1 MIGKKLKALLKSAG
15 KRQVDLARHLGI
27 SPSRLSNYLS
37 DKREP
42 DFEMLTEMAYF
53 LGVDLNYFA
62 TKNFKKKRKDDI
74 FEVAEDGY
82 VYGNER
88 ESIVNVAIAPV
99 NGKKKGITTST
110 IPVSGLFLLGTK
122 NPEENVTVFEVNSE
136 VPSFIAVDND
146 YFICVKCA
154 ASPLNDGDMIFENG
168 RNMKFYR
175 FYRDKEFV
183 LLVNMEN
190 KKEHVRVTSMSEL
203 QGYHKVL
210 WLMKKY

>member
-1 MIGKKLKALLKSAG
+1 MIGKKLKSLLKSTG
-15 KRQVDLARHLGI
+15 KRQIDLARHLGI

-42 DFEMLTEMAYF
+42 DFQMLTEMAYF

-62 TKNFKKKRKDDI
+62 EKNFKKKRKDEI
-74 FEVAEDGY
+74 FEVAEEGY

-88 ESIVNVAIAPV
+88 ESTVKVAIAPV
-99 NGKKKGITTST
+99 NGKKKGINTLT

-122 NPEENVTVFEVNSE
+122 NPEENVTVFEVNAE
-136 VPSFIAVDND
+136 VPSFIAADND
-146 YFICVKCA
+146 YFICVKCSA
-154 ASPLNDGDMIFENG
+154 TPLNDGDMIFENG

-183 LLVNMEN
+183 ILINIEN
-190 KKEHVRVTSMSEL
+190 NREHVRVTSLNEL
-203 QGYHKVL
+203 EGFHTVL

>member
-1 MIGKKLKALLKSAG
+1 MIGKKLKSLLKSTG
-15 KRQVDLARHLGI
+15 KRQIDLARHLGI

-42 DFEMLTEMAYF
+42 DFQMLTEMAYF

-62 TKNFKKKRKDDI
+62 EKNFKKKRKDEI
-74 FEVAEDGY
+74 FEVAEEGY

-88 ESIVNVAIAPV
+88 ESTVKVAIAPV
-99 NGKKKGITTST
+99 NGKKKGINTLT

-122 NPEENVTVFEVNSE
+122 NPEENVTVFEVNTE
-136 VPSFIAVDND
+136 VPSFIAADND
-146 YFICVKCA
+146 YFICVKCSA
-154 ASPLNDGDMIFENG
+154 TPLNDGDMIFENG

-183 LLVNMEN
+183 ILINMEN
-190 KKEHVRVTSMSEL
+190 NREHVRVTSLNEL
-203 QGYHKVL
+203 EGFHKVL
-210 WLMKKY
+210 WLIKKY

>member
-1 MIGKKLKALLKSAG
+1 MIGKKLKELLYESG

-53 LGVDLNYFA
+53 LGVDLNYFSS
-62 TKNFKKKRKDDI
+62 KNFKKKRKDDI
-74 FEVAEDGY
+74 FEVSEDGY
-82 VYGNER
+82 TYGNER

-99 NGKKKGITTST
+99 NGKKKGITTTT

-136 VPSFIAVDND
+136 VPTFIAKDND

-154 ASPLNDGDMIFENG
+154 ATPLNDGDMIFENG

-190 KKEHVRVTSMSEL
+190 GKDHVRVTSMSEL
-203 QGYHKVL
+203 QGFYKVL

>member
-1 MIGKKLKALLKSAG
+1 MIGKKLKELLYESG

-53 LGVDLNYFA
+53 LGVDLNYFSS
-62 TKNFKKKRKDDI
+62 KNF
-74 FEVAEDGY
+74 
-82 VYGNER
+82 
-88 ESIVNVAIAPV
+88 
-99 NGKKKGITTST
+99 KKKGITTTT

-136 VPSFIAVDND
+136 VPTFIAKDND
-146 YFICVKCA
+146 YFICVTCA
-154 ASPLNDGDMIFENG
+154 ATPLNDGDMIFENG

-190 KKEHVRVTSMSEL
+190 GKDHVRVTSMSEL
-203 QGYHKVL
+203 QGFHKVL

>member
-1 MIGKKLKALLKSAG
+1 MIGKKLKELLYESG
-15 KRQVDLARHLGI
+15 RRQVDLARHLGI

-53 LGVDLNYFA
+53 LGVDLNYFSS
-62 TKNFKKKRKDDI
+62 KNFKKKRKDDI
-74 FEVAEDGY
+74 FEVSEDGY
-82 VYGNER
+82 TYGNER

-99 NGKKKGITTST
+99 NGKKKGITTTT

-136 VPSFIAVDND
+136 VPTFIAKDND

-154 ASPLNDGDMIFENG
+154 ATPLNDGDMIFENG

-190 KKEHVRVTSMSEL
+190 GKDHVRVTSMSEL
-203 QGYHKVL
+203 QGFHKVL

>member
-1 MIGKKLKALLKSAG
+1 MIGKKLKGLLSSSG

-53 LGVDLNYFA
+53 LGVDLNYFSS
-62 TKNFKKKRKDDI
+62 KNFKKKRRDDI
-74 FEVAEDGY
+74 FEVSEDGY
-82 VYGNER
+82 TYGNER

-99 NGKKKGITTST
+99 NGKKKGITTTT

-136 VPSFIAVDND
+136 VPSFIAEDND

-154 ASPLNDGDMIFENG
+154 ATPLNDGDMIFENG

-190 KKEHVRVTSMSEL
+190 KKEHVRVTSMNEL

>member
-1 MIGKKLKALLKSAG
+1 MIGKKLKELLYESG
-15 KRQVDLARHLGI
+15 KRQVDLARQLGI

-53 LGVDLNYFA
+53 LGVDLNYFSS
-62 TKNFKKKRKDDI
+62 KNFKKKRKDDI
-74 FEVAEDGY
+74 FEVSEDGY
-82 VYGNER
+82 TYGNER

-99 NGKKKGITTST
+99 NGKKKGITTTT

-136 VPSFIAVDND
+136 VPTFIAKDND

-154 ASPLNDGDMIFENG
+154 ATPLNDGDMIFENG

-190 KKEHVRVTSMSEL
+190 GKDHVRVTSMSEL
-203 QGYHKVL
+203 QGFHKVL

>member
-1 MIGKKLKALLKSAG
+1 MIGKKLKALLKSTG

-74 FEVAEDGY
+74 FEVAEEGY

-88 ESIVNVAIAPV
+88 ESVVQVAIAPV

-110 IPVSGLFLLGTK
+110 IPISGLFLLGTK

-136 VPSFIAVDND
+136 VPSFIAADND

-154 ASPLNDGDMIFENG
+154 AAPLNDGDMIFENG

-175 FYRDKEFV
+175 FYRDKDFV

-190 KKEHVRVTSMSEL
+190 NREHLRITSMGEL
-203 QGYHKVL
+203 EGFHKVL

>member
-1 MIGKKLKALLKSAG
+1 MIGKKLKELLYESG
-15 KRQVDLARHLGI
+15 RRQVDLARHLGI

-53 LGVDLNYFA
+53 LGVDLNYFSS
-62 TKNFKKKRKDDI
+62 KNFKKKRKDDI
-74 FEVAEDGY
+74 FEVSEDGY
-82 VYGNER
+82 TYGNER

-99 NGKKKGITTST
+99 NGKKKGITTTT

-136 VPSFIAVDND
+136 VPTFIAKDND

-154 ASPLNDGDMIFENG
+154 ATQLNDGDMIFENG

-190 KKEHVRVTSMSEL
+190 GKDHVRVTSMSEL
-203 QGYHKVL
+203 QGFHKVL

>member
-1 MIGKKLKALLKSAG
+1 MIGKKLKELLYESG
-15 KRQVDLARHLGI
+15 RRQVDLARHLGI

-53 LGVDLNYFA
+53 LGVDLNYFSR
-62 TKNFKKKRKDDI
+62 KNFKKKRKDDI
-74 FEVAEDGY
+74 FEVSEDGY
-82 VYGNER
+82 TYGNER

-99 NGKKKGITTST
+99 NGKKKGITTTT

-136 VPSFIAVDND
+136 VPTFIAKDND

-154 ASPLNDGDMIFENG
+154 ATPLNDGDMIFENG

-190 KKEHVRVTSMSEL
+190 GKDHVRVTSMSEL
-203 QGYHKVL
+203 QGFHKVL

>member
-1 MIGKKLKALLKSAG
+1 MIGKKLKELLYESG
-15 KRQVDLARHLGI
+15 RRQVDLARHLGI

-53 LGVDLNYFA
+53 LGVDLNYFSS
-62 TKNFKKKRKDDI
+62 KNFKKKRKDDI
-74 FEVAEDGY
+74 FEVSEDGY
-82 VYGNER
+82 TYGNER

-99 NGKKKGITTST
+99 NGKKKGITTTT

-136 VPSFIAVDND
+136 VPTFIAKDND
-146 YFICVKCA
+146 YFICVKCVA
-154 ASPLNDGDMIFENG
+154 TPLNDGDMIFENG

-190 KKEHVRVTSMSEL
+190 GKDHVRVTSMSEL
-203 QGYHKVL
+203 QGFHKVL

>member
-1 MIGKKLKALLKSAG
+1 MIGKKLKELLYESG

-53 LGVDLNYFA
+53 LGVDLNYFSS
-62 TKNFKKKRKDDI
+62 KNFKKKRKDDI
-74 FEVAEDGY
+74 FEVSEDGY
-82 VYGNER
+82 TYGNER

-99 NGKKKGITTST
+99 NGKKKGITTTT

-136 VPSFIAVDND
+136 VPTFIAKDND

-154 ASPLNDGDMIFENG
+154 ATPLNDGDMIFENG

-190 KKEHVRVTSMSEL
+190 GKDHVRVTSMSEL
-203 QGYHKVL
+203 QGFHKVL

>member
-1 MIGKKLKALLKSAG
+1 MIGKKLKAVLKSAG

-190 KKEHVRVTSMSEL
+190 NREHLRVTSMSEL
-203 QGYHKVL
+203 EGFHKVL
-210 WLMKKY
+210 WLIKKC